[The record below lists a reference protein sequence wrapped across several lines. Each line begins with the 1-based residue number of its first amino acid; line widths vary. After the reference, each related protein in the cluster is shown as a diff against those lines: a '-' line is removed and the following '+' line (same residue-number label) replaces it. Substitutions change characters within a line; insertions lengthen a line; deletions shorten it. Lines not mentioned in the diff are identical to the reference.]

1 MGFFDK
7 LKKGLEKSKI
17 TFGFNKVD
25 EELLETLEEELIMAD
40 VGLETSEEIISNL
53 KEKIKKEKITE
64 TDEVKNELKNEL
76 MNIFSETNP
85 SLNLNSTPAVI
96 LMVGVNGAGK
106 TTSIGKIASK
116 LKSEGKKVLIA
127 AGDTFR
133 AAAVEQLEEWAKRAE
148 CDIVTGKEAA
158 DPSSVI
164 FDACRKAK
172 EENADVLICDTAGR
186 LQNKSNLMDELKKM
200 KKVIDRELPD
210 SSKEIILVLDGSI
223 GQNAISQVESFKEC
237 TGLTGLII
245 TKLDGTA
252 KGGIVIRL
260 VKENNIPIKFIGV
273 GEQIDDMEV
282 FDGEEFVNAII
293 S

>member
-7 LKKGLEKSKI
+7 LKRGLEKSKI
-17 TFGFNKVD
+17 SFGFNKVD
-25 EELLETLEEELIMAD
+25 EELLETLEEELIMSD
-40 VGLETSEEIISNL
+40 VGFETSEEIINDL
-53 KEKIKKEKITE
+53 RNKIKKEKITDTE
-64 TDEVKNELKNEL
+64 EVKMELKSKLNNVFEG
-76 MNIFSETNP
+76 IDS
-85 SLNLNSTPAVI
+85 SLDIYNSPAVI

-116 LKSEGKKVLIA
+116 LKLEGKKVLIA

-133 AAAVEQLEEWAKRAE
+133 AAAVEQLEEWANRAGCE
-148 CDIVTGKEAA
+148 IIKGNEGA
-158 DPSSVI
+158 DPASVI

-172 EENADVLICDTAGR
+172 NEEYDVLICDTAGR
-186 LQNKSNLMDELKKM
+186 LQNKSNLMDELKKI

-210 SSKEIILVLDGSI
+210 SSKETILVLDGSI

-237 TGLTGLII
+237 TGLTGLIV

-260 VKENNIPIKFIGV
+260 VSENRIPIKFIGV
-273 GEQIDDMEV
+273 GEKIDDMEV
-282 FDGEEFVNAII
+282 FNSLEFVDAIV

>member
-7 LKKGLEKSKI
+7 LKKGLEKTRIS
-17 TFGFNKVD
+17 FGFTKVD
-25 EELLETLEEELIMAD
+25 ESLMEELEESLIMAD
-40 VGLETSEEIISNL
+40 VGVETAEEIIVNL
-53 KEKIKKEKITE
+53 RDEIKKEKIE
-64 TDEVKNELKNEL
+64 DAELVKEELKRQIIK
-76 MNIFSETNP
+76 IFDECDS
-85 SLNLNSTPAVI
+85 SLNIENTPAVI

-116 LKSEGKKVLIA
+116 FKREGKKVIIA

-133 AAAVEQLEEWAKRAE
+133 AAATEQLEEWANRAGCE
-148 CDIVTGKEAA
+148 IVKGNEGQ

-172 EENADVLICDTAGR
+172 EENADILICDTAGR
-186 LQNKSNLMDELKKM
+186 LQNKKYLMDELEKM
-200 KKVIDRELPD
+200 KKVIDREMPN
-210 SSKEIILVLDGSI
+210 SSKETILVLDGSI
-223 GQNAISQVESFKEC
+223 GQNAISQVNSFKEC

-260 VKENNIPIKFIGV
+260 VKENKLPIKFIGV
-273 GEQIDDMEV
+273 GEQIDDMEIFNSEDFV
-282 FDGEEFVNAII
+282 DAIFD
-293 S
+293 

>member
-7 LKKGLEKSKI
+7 LKKGLEKTKI
-17 TFGFNKVD
+17 GFNFTKVD
-25 EELLETLEEELIMAD
+25 EELLENLEEELIMAD
-40 VGLETSEEIISNL
+40 VGLETSEEIINNL
-53 KEKIKKEKITE
+53 REKIKQEKITE
-64 TDEVKNELKNEL
+64 TEKVKDELKNEL
-76 MNIFSETNP
+76 VEIFNENNS
-85 SLNLNSTPAVI
+85 SLNIENKPAVI
-96 LMVGVNGAGK
+96 LMIGVNGAGK

-116 LKSEGKKVLIA
+116 LRNEGKKVIIA

-133 AAAVEQLEEWAKRAE
+133 AAAVEQLEEWARRAN
-148 CDIVTGKEAA
+148 CQIVKGQEGC

-186 LQNKSNLMDELKKM
+186 LQNKKYLMDELQKM
-200 KKVIDRELPD
+200 KKVIDREMPD
-210 SSKEIILVLDGSI
+210 SSKETILVLDGSI
-223 GQNAISQVESFKEC
+223 GQNAISQVEAFKEC
-237 TGLTGLII
+237 TGITGLII

-260 VKENNIPIKFIGV
+260 FKENQIPVKFIGV
-273 GEQIDDMEV
+273 GEKIDDMET
-282 FDGEEFVNAII
+282 FNSKEFIDAIV

>member
-53 KEKIKKEKITE
+53 KDKIKKEKITD

-76 MNIFSETNP
+76 MNIFSEVNP
-85 SLNLNSTPAVI
+85 SLNLNNTPAVI

-148 CDIVTGKEAA
+148 CDIITGKEGA

-164 FDACRKAK
+164 FDACRRAK
-172 EENADVLICDTAGR
+172 EDSIDVLICDTAGR

-200 KKVIDRELPD
+200 KKVRDRELPD
-210 SSKEIILVLDGSI
+210 SSKEIVLVLDGSI
-223 GQNAISQVESFKEC
+223 GQNAISQVESFKDC
-237 TGLTGLII
+237 TGLTGLIV

-282 FDGEEFVNAII
+282 FNSEEFVNAII
-293 S
+293 N